1 MNERNPQC
9 YILLRLRCKTS
20 HCECRIKL
28 NTCEN
33 CLKRK
38 ERWESNERK
47 RHKSVKDITEE
58 NIHPCNIT
66 FSKEKINYLG
76 KGGDRGLKKIINDG
90 KLYIK

>member
-1 MNERNPQC
+1 M
-9 YILLRLRCKTS
+9 
-20 HCECRIKL
+20 
-28 NTCEN
+28 
-33 CLKRK
+33 
-38 ERWESNERK
+38 
-47 RHKSVKDITEE
+47 KDITEE